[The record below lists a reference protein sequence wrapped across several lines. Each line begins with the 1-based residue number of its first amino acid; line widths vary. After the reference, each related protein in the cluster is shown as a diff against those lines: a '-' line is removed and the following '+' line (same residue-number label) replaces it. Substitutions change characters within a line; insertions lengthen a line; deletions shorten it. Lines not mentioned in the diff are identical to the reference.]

1 MEQLSAG
8 PPACLHGSGLYT
20 AIIYWSSS
28 ALEPLL
34 PFICSPSLGASIHTH
49 VINQMLV
56 TSKLLSSPF
65 VYLSIWHHHE
75 MFWRHLKPKHTPQTW
90 TTFWVCFSVNGTT
103 PTIYL
108 VPLLKIWESFLT
120 PPLPCVPVVHNY
132 VLLVLTSKIPLS
144 SPLQIHCRYPS
155 SDYSSLSQIFTKPSQ
170 TLYMYSIPL

>member
-1 MEQLSAG
+1 MSVCIILTAKPKISQLLSYLTSNYPWTLLTSHPFEPLSSSSALSTTWNSSL
-8 PPACLHGSGLYT
+8 PAHLPASVAVVSTQPLFIGVPQG
-20 AIIYWSSS
+20 S

-75 MFWRHLKPKHTPQTW
+75 MFWRYLKPKHTPQTW
-90 TTFWVCFSVNGTT
+90 TTFGVCFSVNGTT

-108 VPLLKIWESFLT
+108 VPLPKI
-120 PPLPCVPVVHNY
+120 
-132 VLLVLTSKIPLS
+132 
-144 SPLQIHCRYPS
+144 
-155 SDYSSLSQIFTKPSQ
+155 
-170 TLYMYSIPL
+170 